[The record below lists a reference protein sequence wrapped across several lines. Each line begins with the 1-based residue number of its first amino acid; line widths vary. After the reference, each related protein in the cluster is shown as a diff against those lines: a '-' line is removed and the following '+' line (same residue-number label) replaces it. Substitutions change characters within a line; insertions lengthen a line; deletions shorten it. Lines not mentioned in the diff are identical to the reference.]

1 MNHLENLTKL
11 RDTLKE
17 KLAETESMRDYEA
30 TNGSIG
36 AAENLADECK
46 RLNDSIDSLEWA
58 VRYIEENEAWK
69 AYENR
74 KLIEEM
80 KSKIV
85 RP

>member
-1 MNHLENLTKL
+1 MNHLQNLTKL

-46 RLNDSIDSLEWA
+46 RLNDSIDSLEWG
-58 VRYIEENEAWK
+58 IEKVKPKELKPAPSHE
-69 AYENR
+69 
-74 KLIEEM
+74 
-80 KSKIV
+80 KSV
-85 RP
+85 